1 VQYNNGI
8 LLNDLKNEFSSQ
20 EKMWKNLSVFWVTYL

>member
-1 VQYNNGI
+1 MNTQAGISVQYNNGI

-20 EKMWKNLSVFWVTYL
+20 EKM